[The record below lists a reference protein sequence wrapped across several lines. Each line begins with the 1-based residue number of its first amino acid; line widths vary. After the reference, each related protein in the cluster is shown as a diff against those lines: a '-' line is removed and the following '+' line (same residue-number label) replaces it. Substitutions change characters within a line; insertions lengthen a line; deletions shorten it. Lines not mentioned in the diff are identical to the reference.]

1 MINNYYLTY
10 SKLKQG
16 SSLKIINKRIMESSK
31 KRKQYKRRLS
41 ILPNIKEN
49 YRLCDN
55 QNISFFTTM
64 IWKYIIYTLVNA

>member
-55 QNISFFTTM
+55 
-64 IWKYIIYTLVNA
+64 